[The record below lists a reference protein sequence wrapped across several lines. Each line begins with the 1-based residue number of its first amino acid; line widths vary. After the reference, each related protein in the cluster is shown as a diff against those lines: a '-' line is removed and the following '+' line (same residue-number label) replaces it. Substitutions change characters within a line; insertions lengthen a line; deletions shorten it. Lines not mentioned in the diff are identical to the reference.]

1 LEKLNELESMVTNGD
16 VPIDADEIDEAG
28 VQSKISELEGL
39 MQALSIKIYEAA
51 AKDMEEDNQEDESDE
66 GVHEADFEVVEDED

>member
-1 LEKLNELESMVTNGD
+1 
-16 VPIDADEIDEAG
+16 
-28 VQSKISELEGL
+28 

-51 AKDMEEDNQEDESDE
+51 AKDMEEDNQEDDSED